1 MCFIRFSKQKS
12 LHFLKEKGQTLS
24 RQRLTLYRMSSV
36 SDVALHYNATFVE
49 QSLNTEVV
57 QE

>member
-12 LHFLKEKGQTLS
+12 LHFLKEKGETFS

-36 SDVALHYNATFVE
+36 SDVALQDNTAFVK
-49 QSLNTEVV
+49 QSFNTEVV